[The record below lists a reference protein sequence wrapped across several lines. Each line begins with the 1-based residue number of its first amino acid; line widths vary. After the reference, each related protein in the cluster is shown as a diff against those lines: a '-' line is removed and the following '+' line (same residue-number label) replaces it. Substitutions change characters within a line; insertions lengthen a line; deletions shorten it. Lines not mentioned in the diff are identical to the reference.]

1 MTQYYN
7 DPNSLKKHGKS
18 FYWASFF
25 LPKRNKDAA
34 TKLYSICRFFDDLA
48 DDNNEDQTKILTGEF
63 KKICDDLSH
72 PINEFFT
79 SHNLSI
85 KILGDL
91 VDGLVKDQTDVRI
104 KNEKELIQYAYQVAG
119 TVGLM
124 MSPLIMVNNNKA
136 NKHAID
142 LGIAMQLTNIARDIY
157 EDALMNRI
165 YLPQDWISN
174 TDISELTDISSNKD
188 LIQIKGAIKRL
199 ILLSETYYKNGFAGM
214 RYIPLKTRLA
224 IFFAA
229 KIYRAIGQKIKKN
242 RYEYSYKRIYISTI
256 EKLFITFISIPE
268 FVFLNLRYNKYQL
281 VREIFQNENL

>member
-1 MTQYYN
+1 MTLFQN
-7 DPNSLKKHGKS
+7 DPRSLQKHGKS

-25 LPKRNKDAA
+25 LPRENKSAESE
-34 TKLYSICRFFDDLA
+34 LYSICRFFDDLA
-48 DDNNEDQTKILTGEF
+48 DDSNEDQTKLLTEEF
-63 KKICDDLSH
+63 QKISNDLDH
-72 PINEFFT
+72 PINIFFK
-79 SHNLSI
+79 SHNISI

-91 VDGLVKDQTDVRI
+91 VNGLIKDQTKVRI
-104 KNEKELIQYAYQVAG
+104 KSERDLIRYSYQVAG

-124 MSPLIMVNNNKA
+124 MNPLIMVNNNKA

-142 LGIAMQLTNIARDIY
+142 LGIAMQLTNIARDVY
-157 EDALMNRI
+157 EDAMMNRI
-165 YLPQDWISN
+165 YLPQDWIN
-174 TDISELTDISSNKD
+174 NISINELTNISSNKN
-188 LIQIKGAIKRL
+188 LTQITIAIKKL
-199 ILLSETYYKNGFAGM
+199 ILLSEIYYKNGFAGM

-242 RYEYSYKRIYISTI
+242 KFEYSYKRVYVSKI

-268 FVFLNLRYNKYQL
+268 FIFLNLLYNKYES

>member
-174 TDISELTDISSNKD
+174 TNISELTDISSNKD
-188 LIQIKGAIKRL
+188 LIQIKSAIKRL

-242 RYEYSYKRIYISTI
+242 RYEYSYKRIYVSTI
-256 EKLFITFISIPE
+256 EKLFITFISVPE
-268 FVFLNLRYNKYQL
+268 FIFLNLRYNEYQL

>member
-188 LIQIKGAIKRL
+188 LIQIKSAIKRL

-242 RYEYSYKRIYISTI
+242 RYEYSHERIYVSTI

>member
-174 TDISELTDISSNKD
+174 TNISELTDISSNKD
-188 LIQIKGAIKRL
+188 LIQIKSAIKKL

>member
-174 TDISELTDISSNKD
+174 TNISELTDISSNKD
-188 LIQIKGAIKRL
+188 LIQIKSAIKRL

-229 KIYRAIGQKIKKN
+229 KIYRAIGQKIKNK
-242 RYEYSYKRIYISTI
+242 RYEYSYKRIYVSTI

>member
-174 TDISELTDISSNKD
+174 TNISELTDISSNKD
-188 LIQIKGAIKRL
+188 LIQIKSAIKRL

-242 RYEYSYKRIYISTI
+242 RYEYSYKRIYVSTI
-256 EKLFITFISIPE
+256 EKLFITVVSIPE
-268 FVFLNLRYNKYQL
+268 FVFLNFRYNKYQL

>member
-34 TKLYSICRFFDDLA
+34 TQLYSICRFFDELA
-48 DDNNEDQTKILTGEF
+48 DDSNEDQTKILTGEF

-174 TDISELTDISSNKD
+174 TDISELTNISSNKD
-188 LIQIKGAIKRL
+188 LIQIKSAIKRL

-242 RYEYSYKRIYISTI
+242 RYEYSYKRIYVSTI

>member
-1 MTQYYN
+1 VTQYYN

-188 LIQIKGAIKRL
+188 LIQIKSAIKRL

-242 RYEYSYKRIYISTI
+242 RYEYSYKRIYVSTI
-256 EKLFITFISIPE
+256 EKLFITYISVPE

>member
-1 MTQYYN
+1 VTQYYN
-7 DPNSLKKHGKS
+7 DPSSLKKHGKS

-188 LIQIKGAIKRL
+188 LIQIKSAIKRL

-242 RYEYSYKRIYISTI
+242 RYEYSYKRIYVSAI
-256 EKLFITFISIPE
+256 EKLFIIFISIPE

>member
-34 TKLYSICRFFDDLA
+34 SQLYSICRFFDDLA
-48 DDNNEDQTKILTGEF
+48 DDSNEDQTEILTGEF
-63 KKICDDLSH
+63 KKICDDLNH

-104 KNEKELIQYAYQVAG
+104 KNERELIQYAYQVAG

-242 RYEYSYKRIYISTI
+242 KYKYSYKRIYVSKI
-256 EKLFITFISIPE
+256 EKLFITFVSIPE
-268 FVFLNLRYNKYQL
+268 FVFLNFRYNKYHL

>member
-1 MTQYYN
+1 VTQYYN
-7 DPNSLKKHGKS
+7 DPSSLKKHGKS

-72 PINEFFT
+72 PINKFFT

-174 TDISELTDISSNKD
+174 TNISELTDISSNKD
-188 LIQIKGAIKRL
+188 LIQIKSAIKRL

-242 RYEYSYKRIYISTI
+242 RYEYSYKRIYVSTI

>member
-48 DDNNEDQTKILTGEF
+48 DDNSEDQTKILTGEF

-165 YLPQDWISN
+165 YLPQDWIN
-174 TDISELTDISSNKD
+174 NIDISELTDISSNKD

-242 RYEYSYKRIYISTI
+242 RYEYSYKRIYVSTI

>member
-1 MTQYYN
+1 MTLFQN
-7 DPNSLKKHGKS
+7 DPRSLQKHGKS

-25 LPKRNKDAA
+25 LPRENKSAA
-34 TKLYSICRFFDDLA
+34 SELYSICRFFDDLA
-48 DDNNEDQTKILTGEF
+48 DDSNEDQTKLLTEEF
-63 KKICDDLSH
+63 QKISNDLDH
-72 PINEFFT
+72 PINIFFK
-79 SHNLSI
+79 SHNISI

-91 VDGLVKDQTDVRI
+91 VNGLIKDQTKVRI
-104 KNEKELIQYAYQVAG
+104 KSERDLIRYSYQVAG

-124 MSPLIMVNNNKA
+124 MNPLIMVNNNKA

-142 LGIAMQLTNIARDIY
+142 LGIAMQLTNIARDVY
-157 EDALMNRI
+157 EDAMMNRI
-165 YLPQDWISN
+165 YLPQDWIN
-174 TDISELTDISSNKD
+174 NISINELTNISSNKN
-188 LIQIKGAIKRL
+188 LAQITIAIKKL
-199 ILLSETYYKNGFAGM
+199 ILLSEIYYKNGFAGM

-242 RYEYSYKRIYISTI
+242 KFEYSYKRVYISKI

-268 FVFLNLRYNKYQL
+268 FIFLNLLYNKYES

>member
-48 DDNNEDQTKILTGEF
+48 DDSNEDQTKILTGEF

-188 LIQIKGAIKRL
+188 LIQIKSAIKRL

-242 RYEYSYKRIYISTI
+242 RYEYSYKRIYVSTI

>member
-174 TDISELTDISSNKD
+174 TNISELTDISSNKD
-188 LIQIKGAIKRL
+188 LIQIKSAIKRL
-199 ILLSETYYKNGFAGM
+199 IFLSETYYKNGFAGM

-242 RYEYSYKRIYISTI
+242 RYEYSYKRIYVSTI

>member
-174 TDISELTDISSNKD
+174 TNISELTDISSNKD

-242 RYEYSYKRIYISTI
+242 RYEYSYKRIYVSTI
-256 EKLFITFISIPE
+256 EKLFITVVSIPE
-268 FVFLNLRYNKYQL
+268 FVFLNFRYNKYHL

>member
-1 MTQYYN
+1 VTQYYN

-34 TKLYSICRFFDDLA
+34 TQLYSICRFFDDLA
-48 DDNNEDQTKILTGEF
+48 DDSNEDQTEILTGEF

-174 TDISELTDISSNKD
+174 TNISELTDISSNKD
-188 LIQIKGAIKRL
+188 LIQIKSAIKRL

-242 RYEYSYKRIYISTI
+242 RYEYSYKRIYVSTI

>member
-48 DDNNEDQTKILTGEF
+48 DHNNEDQTKILTGEF

-242 RYEYSYKRIYISTI
+242 RYEYSYKRIYVSTI

>member
-1 MTQYYN
+1 VTQYYN

-174 TDISELTDISSNKD
+174 TNISELTDISSNKD
-188 LIQIKGAIKRL
+188 LIQIKSAIKRL

-242 RYEYSYKRIYISTI
+242 RYDYSYKRIYVSTI

>member
-1 MTQYYN
+1 VTQYYN

-72 PINEFFT
+72 PINKFFT

-174 TDISELTDISSNKD
+174 TNISELTDISSNKD
-188 LIQIKGAIKRL
+188 LIQIKSAIKRL

-242 RYEYSYKRIYISTI
+242 RYEYSYKRIYVSTI
-256 EKLFITFISIPE
+256 EKLFITFVSIPE
-268 FVFLNLRYNKYQL
+268 FVFLNFRYNKYQL

>member
-1 MTQYYN
+1 MTHYYN

-48 DDNNEDQTKILTGEF
+48 DDNSEDQTKILTGEF

-242 RYEYSYKRIYISTI
+242 RYEYSYKRIYVSTI

>member
-7 DPNSLKKHGKS
+7 DPSSLKKHGKS

-188 LIQIKGAIKRL
+188 LIQIKSAIKRL

-242 RYEYSYKRIYISTI
+242 RYEYSYKRIYVSTI
-256 EKLFITFISIPE
+256 EKLFITFVSIPE
-268 FVFLNLRYNKYQL
+268 FLFLNFRYNKYQL

>member
-174 TDISELTDISSNKD
+174 TNISELTDISANKD
-188 LIQIKGAIKRL
+188 LIQIKSAIKRL

-242 RYEYSYKRIYISTI
+242 RYEYSYKRIYVSTI

>member
-48 DDNNEDQTKILTGEF
+48 DDNSEDQTKILTGEF

-79 SHNLSI
+79 SHNLPI

-188 LIQIKGAIKRL
+188 LIQIKSAIKRL

-242 RYEYSYKRIYISTI
+242 RYEYSYKRIYVSTI

>member
-79 SHNLSI
+79 SNNLSI

-174 TDISELTDISSNKD
+174 TNISELTDISSNKD
-188 LIQIKGAIKRL
+188 LIQIKSAIKRL

-242 RYEYSYKRIYISTI
+242 RYEYSYKRIYVSTI

>member
-188 LIQIKGAIKRL
+188 LIQIKSAIKRL

-242 RYEYSYKRIYISTI
+242 RYEYSYKRIYVSTI
-256 EKLFITFISIPE
+256 EKLFITFISIPD
-268 FVFLNLRYNKYQL
+268 FLFLNLRYNKYQL

>member
-174 TDISELTDISSNKD
+174 TNISELTDISSNKD
-188 LIQIKGAIKRL
+188 LIQIKSAIKRL
-199 ILLSETYYKNGFAGM
+199 IFLSETYYKNGFAGM

-242 RYEYSYKRIYISTI
+242 RYEYSYKRIYVSTI
-256 EKLFITFISIPE
+256 EKLFITFISIPD
-268 FVFLNLRYNKYQL
+268 FLFLNLRYNKYQL

>member
-165 YLPQDWISN
+165 YLPQDWIN
-174 TDISELTDISSNKD
+174 NIDITELTDISSSKD
-188 LIQIKGAIKRL
+188 LIQIKSAIKKL

-242 RYEYSYKRIYISTI
+242 RYEYSYKRIYVSTI

>member
-48 DDNNEDQTKILTGEF
+48 DDNSEDQTKILTEEF

-242 RYEYSYKRIYISTI
+242 RYEYSYKRIYVRTI

>member
-165 YLPQDWISN
+165 YLPQDWINN

-188 LIQIKGAIKRL
+188 LIQIKSAIKKL

-242 RYEYSYKRIYISTI
+242 RYEYSYKRIYVSTI
-256 EKLFITFISIPE
+256 EKLFITFVSIPE
-268 FVFLNLRYNKYQL
+268 FVFLNFRYNKYHL

>member
-7 DPNSLKKHGKS
+7 DPSSLKKHGKS

-242 RYEYSYKRIYISTI
+242 RYEYSYKRIYVSTI
-256 EKLFITFISIPE
+256 EKLFITVVSIPE
-268 FVFLNLRYNKYQL
+268 FVFLNFRYNKYHL

>member
-48 DDNNEDQTKILTGEF
+48 DDNNGDQTEILKGEF
-63 KKICDDLSH
+63 EKICDDLSH
-72 PINEFFT
+72 PINKFFT

-188 LIQIKGAIKRL
+188 LIQIKSAIKRL

-242 RYEYSYKRIYISTI
+242 RYEYSYKRIYVSTI
-256 EKLFITFISIPE
+256 EKLFISFISIPE

>member
-1 MTQYYN
+1 VTQYYN

-48 DDNNEDQTKILTGEF
+48 DDNSEDQTKILTGEF

-188 LIQIKGAIKRL
+188 LIQIKSAIKRL

-242 RYEYSYKRIYISTI
+242 RYEYSYKRIYVSTI

>member
-34 TKLYSICRFFDDLA
+34 TRLYSICRFFDDLA

-165 YLPQDWISN
+165 YLPQDWIN
-174 TDISELTDISSNKD
+174 NIDISELTDISSNKD
-188 LIQIKGAIKRL
+188 LIQIKSAIKRL

-242 RYEYSYKRIYISTI
+242 RYEYSYKRIYVSTI

>member
-48 DDNNEDQTKILTGEF
+48 DDNNKDQTKILTGEF

-174 TDISELTDISSNKD
+174 TNISELTDISSNKD
-188 LIQIKGAIKRL
+188 LIQIKSAIKKL

-242 RYEYSYKRIYISTI
+242 RYEYSYKRIYVSTI

>member
-174 TDISELTDISSNKD
+174 TNISELTDISSNKD

-242 RYEYSYKRIYISTI
+242 RYEYSYKRIYVSTI

>member
-1 MTQYYN
+1 VTQYYN

-72 PINEFFT
+72 PINKFFT

-174 TDISELTDISSNKD
+174 TNISELTDISSNKD
-188 LIQIKGAIKRL
+188 LIQIKSAIKRL

-242 RYEYSYKRIYISTI
+242 RYEYSYKRIYVSTI